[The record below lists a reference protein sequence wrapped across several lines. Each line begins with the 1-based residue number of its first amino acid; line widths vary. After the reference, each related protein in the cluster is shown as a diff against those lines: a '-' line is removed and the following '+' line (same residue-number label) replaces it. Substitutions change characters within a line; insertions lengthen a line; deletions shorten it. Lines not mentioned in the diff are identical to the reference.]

1 MSDLTTAQILGT
13 APVQVDSR
21 PNIRTNQMASLIA
34 QAVADNLPYG
44 AMYRYHDN
52 FITINT
58 IKSVNQDGETITDLE
73 KRPMDA
79 RRFTTWIEQ
88 FMTFSAGEKNL

>member
-44 AMYRYHDN
+44 AMYR
-52 FITINT
+52 
-58 IKSVNQDGETITDLE
+58 
-73 KRPMDA
+73 
-79 RRFTTWIEQ
+79 
-88 FMTFSAGEKNL
+88 